1 MKLRN
6 EQIFQFSILNF
17 LYGGSPQ
24 RCEYLILLHPVR
36 EVRERLPVDLLRVV
50 NAQQLVDA
58 LNTRMMHGTMSQAMN
73 ANIFATV
80 NAITSADPAG
90 RTRTAIYLIATSSQY
105 QVER

>member
-1 MKLRN
+1 MA
-6 EQIFQFSILNF
+6 
-17 LYGGSPQ
+17 G
-24 RCEYLILLHPVR
+24 
-36 EVRERLPVDLLRVV
+36 
-50 NAQQLVDA
+50 NAQQLLDA

-73 ANIFATV
+73 SNIFATV